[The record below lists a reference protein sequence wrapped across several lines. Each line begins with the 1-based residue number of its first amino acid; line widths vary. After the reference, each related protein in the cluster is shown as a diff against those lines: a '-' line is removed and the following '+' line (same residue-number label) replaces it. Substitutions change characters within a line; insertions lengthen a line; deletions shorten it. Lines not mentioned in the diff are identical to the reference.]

1 MTILSSP
8 QRSSY
13 VQLLA
18 YCPISQIQKKTVS
31 KTSAAILNKT
41 VLSGYQ
47 VLYFQKHRQY
57 PASTVNSHI
66 FPSAC
71 NIFDEWLRTFLSI
84 IRLLK
89 DIISSWTIQ
98 NILSTPMLMALPSTA
113 INHYPV

>member
-18 YCPISQIQKKTVS
+18 YYPISQIQKKTVS

-71 NIFDEWLRTFLSI
+71 NIFDEWLKIFY
-84 IRLLK
+84 
-89 DIISSWTIQ
+89 Q
-98 NILSTPMLMALPSTA
+98 
-113 INHYPV
+113 